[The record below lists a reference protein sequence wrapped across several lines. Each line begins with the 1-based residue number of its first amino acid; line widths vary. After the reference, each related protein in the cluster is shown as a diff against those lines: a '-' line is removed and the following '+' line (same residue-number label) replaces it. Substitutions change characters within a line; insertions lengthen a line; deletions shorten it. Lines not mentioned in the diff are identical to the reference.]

1 MPAWDPSDLF
11 RIVDVLGVV
20 ANGLLGGAVA
30 RSRRFDLFGF
40 ATLAII
46 SALGGG
52 MLRDVLLDAGT
63 PVALTDPAY
72 LTGALVAAALAY
84 VLNLDGTLSRR
95 LLVVADLL
103 ALGCWSA
110 TGTIKAAALG
120 LGLAP
125 AVLLGVITAVGGG
138 MVRDVVVGQTP
149 TVFGGNT
156 LYATLAVAG
165 GGVAWASVQL
175 GQPDVGMAASIAL
188 CVVLGLAARR
198 LGWMLPE
205 PLDVSLRFPRVRLR
219 RSGRRASPATRVGR
233 ARASR
238 GQRGSRGSRVGS
250 AAQASREGPETRTS
264 RERRAAGT
272 GQTIDQENP

>member
-1 MPAWDPSDLF
+1 MGWDPGDVF
-11 RIVDVLGVV
+11 RFVDVLGVV

-52 MLRDVLLDAGT
+52 MLRDVLLDAGQ

-72 LTGALVAAALAY
+72 LSGALVAAALAY
-84 VLNLDGTLSRR
+84 VLHLDGPVSRR

-110 TGTIKAAALG
+110 TGTLKATGTG
-120 LGLAP
+120 LGVVP
-125 AVLLGVITAVGGG
+125 SVLLGVITAVGGG

-149 TVFGGNT
+149 RVFGGNT
-156 LYATLAVAG
+156 LYATLAIGGSAVAFG
-165 GGVAWASVQL
+165 AAGL
-175 GQPDVGMAASIAL
+175 GQPDLGMGASIGL
-188 CVVLGLAARR
+188 CLLLGLAARR

-205 PLDVSLRFPRVRLR
+205 PLDVTLRFPRVTVRRFGRRR
-219 RSGRRASPATRVGR
+219 RSRS
-233 ARASR
+233 
-238 GQRGSRGSRVGS
+238 
-250 AAQASREGPETRTS
+250 
-264 RERRAAGT
+264 
-272 GQTIDQENP
+272 